1 MGVKVGGSHIMAK
14 ITIKKLELLTA
25 TDEGRC
31 IRQLFLLVSAGQE
44 KIKITP
50 VVPGRTNP

>member
-50 VVPGRTNP
+50 VVPGRANP